1 MSLAILGCGP
11 AGLLAAHAAVRQGCR
26 PTIFSVKKKSP
37 HGGAQYLH
45 KPIPGMTDHDPDMIL
60 RYVKVGTA
68 EGYAAKVYG
77 DPTVPVSWDR
87 FQEGQVP
94 AWDMGK
100 VYDQLW
106 DEYENFIIDRHL
118 DPMQA
123 EQIMAGFGVVINTV
137 PLHALCTFGSGHE
150 FRKQDILLSE
160 TAQVKMEN
168 VIVYNGQP
176 SEAWYRTSNIGG
188 TEWTEYA
195 VHNRGDAEYAPLT
208 AVAGMHAELGYK
220 PTGTDCNCHEGM
232 HRLGRFGK
240 WERTVLSHEAYD
252 EAVEIVRHSGLAVA

>member
-45 KPIPGMTDHDPDMIL
+45 KPIPGLTDMDPDMIL

-68 EGYAAKVYG
+68 EGYASKVYG

-106 DEYENFIIDRHL
+106 DEYENLIVDRHL
-118 DPMQA
+118 DPAAA
-123 EQIMAGFGVVINTV
+123 EQIMAGFGQVMNTI
-137 PLHALCTFGSGHE
+137 PLHALCRFETGHTFH
-150 FRKQDILLSE
+150 KQDILLSD
-160 TAQVKMEN
+160 TAQVKMKN

-176 SEAWYRTSNIGG
+176 TERWYRTSCIGD

-195 VHNRGDAEYAPLT
+195 VHGEAEYGGLT
-208 AVAGMHAELGYK
+208 SLAGSHAELGYK
-220 PTGTDCNCHEGM
+220 PTHTDCDCHPGM

-240 WERTVLSHEAYD
+240 WQRTVLSHEAYD
-252 EAVEIVRHSGLAVA
+252 EAVDIVRQSGLAVA